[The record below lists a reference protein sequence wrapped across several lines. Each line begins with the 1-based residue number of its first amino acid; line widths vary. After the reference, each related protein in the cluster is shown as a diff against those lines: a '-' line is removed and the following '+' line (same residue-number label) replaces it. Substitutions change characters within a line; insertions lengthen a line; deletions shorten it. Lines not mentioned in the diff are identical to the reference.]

1 MSTTNLNIR
10 TDKKV
15 KEDAEKIFAELGLNM
30 TSAIN
35 IFLRASIRES
45 GIPFA
50 LKLDVP
56 NEETTLAIEEAKR
69 IVTDD
74 SVEAFDNMDDL
85 RKALDIW
92 NIK

>member
-85 RKALDIW
+85 RKALDI
-92 NIK
+92 

>member
-10 TDKKV
+10 MDKKV
-15 KEDAEKIFAELGLNM
+15 KEDAEKIFGELGLNM

-56 NEETTLAIEEAKR
+56 NEETMRAIEEAKR
-69 IVTDD
+69 IAVDD
-74 SVEAFDNMDDL
+74 SVETFDNMEDL
-85 RKALDIW
+85 RKALEL
-92 NIK
+92 

>member
-50 LKLDVP
+50 LKLDTP
-56 NEETTLAIEEAKR
+56 NEETIRAIEEAKR
-69 IVTDD
+69 IATDD
-74 SVEAFDNMDDL
+74 SVEAFDNIDDL
-85 RKALDIW
+85 RKALEI
-92 NIK
+92 

>member
-1 MSTTNLNIR
+1 MSTTNLNVR

-50 LKLDVP
+50 LKLDTP
-56 NEETTLAIEEAKR
+56 NEETIHAIKEAKR
-69 IVTDD
+69 IATDD
-74 SVEAFDNMDDL
+74 GVEAFDNIEDL
-85 RKALDIW
+85 RKALEI
-92 NIK
+92 

>member
-1 MSTTNLNIR
+1 MTTTNLNIR
-10 TDKKV
+10 MDKKV
-15 KEDAEKIFAELGLNM
+15 KEDAEKIFGELGLNM

-56 NEETTLAIEEAKR
+56 NEETMRAIEEAKR
-69 IVTDD
+69 ITLDD
-74 SVEAFDNMDDL
+74 GVETFDNMEDL
-85 RKALDIW
+85 KESL
-92 NIK
+92 K

>member
-10 TDKKV
+10 MDKKV
-15 KEDAEKIFAELGLNM
+15 KEDAEKIFGELGLNM

-56 NEETTLAIEEAKR
+56 NEETMRAIEEANR
-69 IVTDD
+69 IATDN
-74 SVEAFDNMDDL
+74 SVETFDNMEGL
-85 RKALDIW
+85 KESL
-92 NIK
+92 K

>member
-15 KEDAEKIFAELGLNM
+15 KEDAEKIFGELGLNM

-69 IVTDD
+69 IATDD
-74 SVEAFDNMDDL
+74 GVEAFDNIDDL
-85 RKALDIW
+85 RKALDI
-92 NIK
+92 

>member
-10 TDKKV
+10 MDKKV
-15 KEDAEKIFAELGLNM
+15 KEDAEKIFGELGLNM

-69 IVTDD
+69 IATDD
-74 SVEAFDNMDDL
+74 GVEAFDNIDDL
-85 RKALDIW
+85 RKALDI
-92 NIK
+92 

>member
-1 MSTTNLNIR
+1 MTTTNLNIR
-10 TDKKV
+10 MDKKV
-15 KEDAEKIFAELGLNM
+15 KEDAEKIFGELGLNM

-56 NEETTLAIEEAKR
+56 NEETMRAIEEAKR
-69 IVTDD
+69 IALDD
-74 SVEAFDNMDDL
+74 SVETFDNMEDL
-85 RKALDIW
+85 KESL
-92 NIK
+92 K

>member
-1 MSTTNLNIR
+1 MTTTNLNIR
-10 TDKKV
+10 MDKKV
-15 KEDAEKIFAELGLNM
+15 KEDAEKIFGELGLNM

-56 NEETTLAIEEAKR
+56 NEETMRAIEEAKR
-69 IVTDD
+69 IATDN
-74 SVEAFDNMDDL
+74 SVETFDNMEGL
-85 RKALDIW
+85 KESL
-92 NIK
+92 K

>member
-30 TSAIN
+30 TNAIN

-50 LKLDVP
+50 LKLDAP
-56 NEETTLAIEEAKR
+56 KEETILAIEEAKK
-69 IVTDD
+69 IAVDD
-74 SVEAFDNMDDL
+74 GVETFDNMDDL
-85 RKALDIW
+85 RDSLK
-92 NIK
+92 

>member
-1 MSTTNLNIR
+1 MTTTNLNIR

-15 KEDAEKIFAELGLNM
+15 KEDAEKIFGELGLNM

-50 LKLDVP
+50 LKLDIP
-56 NEETTLAIEEAKR
+56 NEETMRAIEEAKR
-69 IVTDD
+69 IAVDD
-74 SVEAFDNMDDL
+74 SVETFDNMDDL
-85 RKALDIW
+85 RKALEL
-92 NIK
+92 

>member
-10 TDKKV
+10 MDKKV
-15 KEDAEKIFAELGLNM
+15 KEDAEKIFGELGLNM

-56 NEETTLAIEEAKR
+56 NEETTLAIEEAER
-69 IVTDD
+69 IATDD
-74 SVEAFDNMDDL
+74 GVDAFDNMDDL
-85 RKALDIW
+85 RKSL
-92 NIK
+92 K

>member
-15 KEDAEKIFAELGLNM
+15 KEDAEKIFGELGLNM

-69 IVTDD
+69 IATDD
-74 SVEAFDNMDDL
+74 GVEAFDNIDDL

>member
-56 NEETTLAIEEAKR
+56 NEETSLAIEEAKR
-69 IVTDD
+69 IATDD
-74 SVEAFDNMDDL
+74 GVEAFDNMDDL
-85 RKALDIW
+85 RKALDI
-92 NIK
+92 

>member
-1 MSTTNLNIR
+1 MTTTNLNIR

-15 KEDAEKIFAELGLNM
+15 KEDAEKIFGELGLNM

-50 LKLDVP
+50 LKLDIP
-56 NEETTLAIEEAKR
+56 NEETMRAIEEAKK
-69 IVTDD
+69 IATDD
-74 SVEAFDNMDDL
+74 SVETFDNMEDL
-85 RKALDIW
+85 KESL
-92 NIK
+92 K

>member
-10 TDKKV
+10 MDKKV

-56 NEETTLAIEEAKR
+56 NEETLLAIEEAKR
-69 IVTDD
+69 IATDD
-74 SVEAFDNMDDL
+74 GVEAFDNIDDL
-85 RKALDIW
+85 RKALDI
-92 NIK
+92 

>member
-56 NEETTLAIEEAKR
+56 NEETSLAIEEAKR
-69 IVTDD
+69 IATDD
-74 SVEAFDNMDDL
+74 GVEAFDNMDDL

>member
-56 NEETTLAIEEAKR
+56 NEETSLAIEEAKR
-69 IVTDD
+69 IATDD
-74 SVEAFDNMDDL
+74 GVEAFDNMEDL
-85 RKALDIW
+85 RKALEI
-92 NIK
+92 

>member
-1 MSTTNLNIR
+1 MTTTNLNIR

-15 KEDAEKIFAELGLNM
+15 KEDAEKIFGELGLNM

-50 LKLDVP
+50 LKLDIP
-56 NEETTLAIEEAKR
+56 NEETMRAIEEAKR
-69 IVTDD
+69 IAVDD
-74 SVEAFDNMDDL
+74 SVETFDNMDDL
-85 RKALDIW
+85 RKALELW